1 MSMDQ
6 ATDGVIT
13 EITHSPTLGALAK
26 ALAAAQSQ
34 MGHAKKSAQ
43 NPHLKNRY
51 AQLEDVIDAVGPHLS
66 ASGIAYSQ
74 LPFSAGKDFV
84 GVITLFA
91 HESGEYLASK
101 ATMPVAK
108 ADAQGHGSGYTY
120 LRRYAL
126 MGMAGIA
133 PTDDDGEGATRPAV
147 RKAPESGPKLT
158 AGDVD
163 PIVEGHVSAIDA
175 ATEVKS
181 LLTIYASVTQDSRLP
196 VAAKEY
202 VTQLL
207 STKRRKLEGRAA

>member
-1 MSMDQ
+1 MSTE
-6 ATDGVIT
+6 ADGIIT
-13 EITHSPTLGALAK
+13 EIAHSPTLGALAK
-26 ALAAAQSQ
+26 ALAKAQSQ
-34 MGHAKKSAQ
+34 MVGAKKTAQ

-51 AQLEDVIDAVGPHLS
+51 AQLEDVIDACGPQLNDN
-66 ASGIAYSQ
+66 GIAYSQ

-133 PTDDDGEGATRPAV
+133 PTDDDGNEASRPTT
-147 RKAPESGPKLT
+147 RKAPDSGPKLA

-163 PIVEGHVSAIDA
+163 PIVEGHVSAIDG
-175 ATEVKS
+175 ATEVKD
-181 LLTIYASVTQDSRLP
+181 LLSIYASVTQDPRLP